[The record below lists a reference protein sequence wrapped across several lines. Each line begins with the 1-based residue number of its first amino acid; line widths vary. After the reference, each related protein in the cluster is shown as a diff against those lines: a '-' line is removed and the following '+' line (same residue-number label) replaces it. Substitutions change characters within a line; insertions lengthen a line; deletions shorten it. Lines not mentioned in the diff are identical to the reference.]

1 MANTVTVNRT
11 TQSKQQ
17 FQGLF
22 NEMWIVRATIDDT
35 DAVTANDTVSI
46 SLTVPGVALGD
57 MVIGT
62 SFSLDT
68 FDGDG
73 DGAIV
78 YGQVTSA
85 NTVSLVFHADGTEFA
100 ADAMNNAVVRMVI
113 GRPNW

>member
-1 MANTVTVNRT
+1 MANAATVNKV

-17 FQGLF
+17 FQGCF
-22 NEMWIVRATIDDT
+22 NEMWLVKATITDT
-35 DAVTANDTVSI
+35 DAITASDTMSI

-57 MVIGT
+57 MVLGT
-62 SFSLDT
+62 SCSLDT

-78 YGQVTSA
+78 YGQVTAA
-85 NTVSLVFHADGTEFA
+85 NTVSLIFHADGTQFA
-100 ADAMNNAVVRMVI
+100 ADAMNNAVGKMLI